1 MIFAAVV
8 PAKAGTDNPASAI
21 LVAACAENGGERRTR
36 TLEGA
41 FDVFTQPG
49 SKAERRKKSTSRPLW
64 PPKAGITTM
73 RCELRLG
80 STAAA
85 ARTFA
90 AARTRLL
97 ALAEDLNIRHER
109 LVGMVG
115 ARSRDVV
122 FVIGNPDHQARR
134 SCGPVDGDARRS
146 H

>member
-49 SKAERRKKSTSRPLW
+49 SKAERLKTSTSRPLC

-73 RCELRLG
+73 RCEFGLVL
-80 STAAA
+80 AAA
-85 ARTFA
+85 AEPTLA
-90 AARTRLL
+90 GGITRRV
-97 ALAEDLNIRHER
+97 ALGEELHIRHDG
-109 LVGMVG
+109 LVWMVG
-115 ARSRDVV
+115 APMRDVG
-122 FVIGNPDHQARR
+122 FVIGNAAHQARR